1 MSRISESTLGRLLAF
16 VWPYKWLTLLTILLG
31 VGTIGSSLGL
41 MGTAGYL
48 LSLTALQDAT
58 LPAIWV
64 AIAAVRL
71 FGLARPA
78 FRYAEQ
84 YVSHSVT
91 LRVLAHL
98 RTWFYARLEPL
109 APARLQQINLG
120 RGDLLTRI
128 TADVDT
134 LENFFGRVLEPT
146 LVALLTALVSAGVLA
161 YLSDWRAGLVLLISL
176 ALAGLGAPWL
186 TNRLSR
192 EPGRRLTQIRAEL
205 NGVLVDGIQGTA
217 ELLVFG
223 AGEAYARRVARL
235 SRELSQVQE
244 RLAVIRGLGN
254 GLLSLLTFGAVA
266 LLLVLT
272 IPQAEPILL
281 ATLVLI
287 TLAAFEAVNP
297 LPLAYQHLTIS
308 LSAVQRI
315 LALVDAQPLVPETD
329 AALPPAAG
337 AAPPALRLENLSFRY
352 GPEDVWALREV
363 SFNVPPG
370 GRVAIVG
377 PSGAGKSTLFNLLL
391 RFWPYTEGDIWLGDQ
406 ELRTLSPTAVRDRM
420 AVVSQETYLFQTT
433 IGDNLRVARP
443 GASPEALDAAVQSAQ
458 LTPFLR
464 SLPDGYETLAGEQG
478 QLISGGERQRLAI
491 ARALLRDAPVLLL
504 DEPTANLDAVT
515 EQALQSSLQTATR
528 GRTTLLIT
536 HRLVGLEGY
545 DRILVLDGGRV
556 VQTGSHGE
564 LVSRPGLYR
573 QMWWAQR
580 LT

>member
-1 MSRISESTLGRLLAF
+1 MSRIRESTLGRLLAF
-16 VWPYKWLTLLTILLG
+16 VWPYKWLTLLTVFLG

-41 MGTAGYL
+41 MGVAGYL
-48 LSLTALQDAT
+48 LSLTALQDPT

-91 LRVLAHL
+91 FRVLAHL

-109 APARLQQINLG
+109 APARLQQLNLG

-146 LVALLTALVSAGVLA
+146 LVALLTALVSAGVLGF
-161 YLSDWRAGLVLLISL
+161 LSDWRAGLVLLITL

-186 TNRLSR
+186 THRLSR

-254 GLLSLLTFGAVA
+254 GLLSLLTFAAVA

-281 ATLVLI
+281 ATLALI
-287 TLAAFEAVNP
+287 TLAAFEAVTP

-308 LSAVQRI
+308 LSAAERI
-315 LALVDAQPLVPETD
+315 LALVDAQPLVPETGGV
-329 AALPPAAG
+329 LLPAAD
-337 AAPPALRLENLSFRY
+337 AAPPALRVENLSFRY
-352 GPEDVWALREV
+352 GPEEAWALRDL
-363 SFNVPPG
+363 SFRVPSG

-391 RFWPYTEGDIWLGDQ
+391 RFWPYTDGEIWLGEQ
-406 ELRTLSPTAVRDRM
+406 ELRTLSPTAVRDGL

-433 IGDNLRVARP
+433 IKDNLRVARP
-443 GASPEALDAAVQSAQ
+443 GADLAALDAAVHSAQ
-458 LTPFLR
+458 LDRFLHT
-464 SLPDGYETLAGEQG
+464 LPDGYETLVGDQG
-478 QLISGGERQRLAI
+478 QLLSGGERQRLAI
-491 ARALLRDAPVLLL
+491 ARALLRDAPLLLL

-515 EQALQSSLQTATR
+515 EQALQTELATAMG

-536 HRLVGLEGY
+536 HRLVGLEGF
-545 DRILVLDGGRV
+545 DQILVLDGGRV
-556 VQTGSHGE
+556 VQSGSHRE
-564 LVSRPGLYR
+564 LVGQPGLYR
-573 QMWWAQR
+573 QMWWAQK

>member
-1 MSRISESTLGRLLAF
+1 MSRIRESTLGRLLAF
-16 VWPYKWLTLLTILLG
+16 VWPYKWLTLLTVFLG

-41 MGTAGYL
+41 MGVAGYL
-48 LSLTALQDAT
+48 LSLTALQDPT

-91 LRVLAHL
+91 FRVLAHL

-109 APARLQQINLG
+109 APARLQQLNLG

-146 LVALLTALVSAGVLA
+146 LVALLTALVSAGVLGF
-161 YLSDWRAGLVLLISL
+161 LSDWRAGLVLLITL

-186 TNRLSR
+186 THRLSR

-254 GLLSLLTFGAVA
+254 GLLSLLTFAAVA

-281 ATLVLI
+281 ATLALI

-308 LSAVQRI
+308 LSAAERI
-315 LALVDAQPLVPETD
+315 LALVDAQPLVPETGGV
-329 AALPPAAG
+329 LLPAAD
-337 AAPPALRLENLSFRY
+337 AAPPALRVENLSFRY
-352 GPEDVWALREV
+352 GPEEAWALRDL
-363 SFNVPPG
+363 SFRVPSG

-391 RFWPYTEGDIWLGDQ
+391 RFWPYTDGEIWLGEQ
-406 ELRTLSPTAVRDRM
+406 ELRTLSPTAVRDGL

-433 IGDNLRVARP
+433 IKDNLRVARP
-443 GASPEALDAAVQSAQ
+443 GADLAALDAAVHSAQ
-458 LTPFLR
+458 LDRFLHT
-464 SLPDGYETLAGEQG
+464 LPDGYETLVGDQG
-478 QLISGGERQRLAI
+478 QLLSGGERQRLAI
-491 ARALLRDAPVLLL
+491 ARALLRDAPLLLL

-515 EQALQSSLQTATR
+515 EQALQTELATAMG

-536 HRLVGLEGY
+536 HRLVGLEGF
-545 DRILVLDGGRV
+545 DQILVLDGGRV
-556 VQTGSHGE
+556 VQSGSHRE
-564 LVSRPGLYR
+564 LVGQPGLYR
-573 QMWWAQR
+573 QMWWAQK